1 MSWNWRDEGFGT
13 EPKPV
18 PASPGLR
25 LYRAWGGSSAKTG
38 TPSRPGV
45 CFSTQRPDTRSEAEG
60 LFSAWEWGNS
70 CLWLTEFRVIGRP
83 QLYVGPVHPGDYV
96 APHLLDTRVGVQVFI
111 ENPLH
116 GKLFEVQTTRLVD
129 DLGGVHVHPGSRR
142 TQ

>member
-1 MSWNWRDEGFGT
+1 MNWNWRDEGFRT
-13 EPKPV
+13 EPKRV

-25 LYRAWGGSSAKTG
+25 LYRAWGGTSTKTG
-38 TPSRPGV
+38 SLSRPGV

-70 CLWLTEFRVIGRP
+70 CLWLTEFRVVGRP
-83 QLYVGPVHPGDYV
+83 ELYVGPVHPGDYV
-96 APHLLDTRVGVQVFI
+96 APHLSDPRVGVQVFI

-116 GKLFEVQTTRLVD
+116 GKLFEVQTTRLAD
-129 DLGGVHVHPGSRR
+129 DLGGRHVLPGSRR